1 MPLDVRVAFA
11 GWHLRTPFG
20 PGSAEIVRALREGR
34 AAPARGLPAFP
45 GQDRGDL
52 TAAMDPADFTPS
64 PSGLRT
70 ALADVAR
77 PAQAALSMPDAW
89 LVVGTSSIFFLGE
102 YMGSGP
108 EWLGSCGDIACDLAQ
123 DLGLERAPL
132 TLSTACSSSANA
144 LLLAAQAIAREECPS
159 ALVTGF
165 EALSPIALNGFRS
178 LMLLDPRGCR
188 PFDRHR
194 VGLHL
199 GEGLAALSLQA
210 SSLKFQ
216 DPRAVILGGAH
227 VCAAMGPAGQAPD
240 ADAMYAVM
248 TEALRTARCEPCDI
262 VAIKA
267 HGLGSTESDE
277 AEAAAV
283 RRLYG
288 SPPPVTGLKGTL
300 GHTLGASGA
309 LETAAFLACL
319 EAGFVPPTAGFGEA
333 DPALSM
339 APLRKP
345 LAARPGPYQLNFFG
359 FGASYVSLVVG
370 FES

>member
-1 MPLDVRVAFA
+1 M
-11 GWHLRTPFG
+11 RTPFG
-20 PGSAEIVRALREGR
+20 AGPAELVRALREGR
-34 AAPARGLPAFP
+34 AAPPRGLPAFP
-45 GQDRGDL
+45 GQDLGDL
-52 TAAMDPADFTPS
+52 TAAMDRADFTPS
-64 PSGLRT
+64 PGALRA

-77 PAQAALSMPDAW
+77 PAHAALPAPDAW
-89 LVVGTSSIFFLGE
+89 LVVGTSGIFFLGE
-102 YMGSGP
+102 YMGQGS

-144 LLLAAQAIAREECPS
+144 LLLAAQAIARGECPS
-159 ALVTGF
+159 ALVVGF

-194 VGLHL
+194 AGLHL

-210 SSLKFQ
+210 SSPDFRGA
-216 DPRAVILGGAH
+216 RAVILGGAH

-240 ADAMYAVM
+240 ADAMHAAM
-248 TEALRTARCEPCDI
+248 SEALGAAQCEPRDI

-267 HGLGSTESDE
+267 HGLGSTDSDE
-277 AEAAAV
+277 AEAVALH
-283 RRLYG
+283 RLYG
-288 SPPPVTGLKGTL
+288 ALPSVTSLKGSF

-319 EAGFVPPTAGFGEA
+319 EAGFVPPAAGFEAA
-333 DPALSM
+333 DPALSLV
-339 APLRKP
+339 PLRAP
-345 LAARPGPYQLNFFG
+345 LAARSGPYQLNFFG
-359 FGASYVSLVVG
+359 FGASYVSLIVG